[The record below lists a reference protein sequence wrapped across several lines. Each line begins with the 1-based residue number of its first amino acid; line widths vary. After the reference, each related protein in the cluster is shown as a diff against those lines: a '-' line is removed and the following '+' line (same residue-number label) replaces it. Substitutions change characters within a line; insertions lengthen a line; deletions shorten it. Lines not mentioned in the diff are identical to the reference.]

1 MDPMGEGN
9 KRQEKEEPM
18 QKLLRAAK
26 IFINTLY
33 WLVPWFTLI
42 TIAMPSIR
50 KFLSSAALAVSAA
63 HATGINDFSCE
74 SSSNP
79 VVLLH
84 GLGAT
89 YYEDLNFLQYWLQ
102 SEGYCT
108 YSLTYGAYEGFP
120 FLGGLKAINESAP
133 EIAAYIEEVVE
144 KTGKSKVNL
153 VGHSEGAFQS
163 LYVPKFEGVS
173 DKVDRIVAI
182 APPTHATSFAGLY
195 NLAYLL
201 GNVTRDIVADVLDT
215 FGCPACNDLG
225 PDGPAVD
232 RLNDGTPI
240 VQPGNNVTI
249 IASKY
254 DELVT
259 PPTTSFVHEEGVRNV
274 WIQSTC
280 PLDPVGHIGEAYDL
294 NVWHLVRNAL
304 DDTPDRKFVC
314 LIGSPGK

>member
-1 MDPMGEGN
+1 M
-9 KRQEKEEPM
+9 
-18 QKLLRAAK
+18 L
-26 IFINTLY
+26 
-33 WLVPWFTLI
+33 
-42 TIAMPSIR
+42 SIR
-50 KFLSSAALAVSAA
+50 SLFTSALLALPVAL
-63 HATGINDFSCE
+63 ATGINDFDCE

-102 SEGYCT
+102 NEGYCT

-120 FLGGLKAINESAP
+120 FVGGLKAINESAP
-133 EIAAYIEEVVE
+133 EIAAYIREVVD
-144 KTGKSKVNL
+144 KTGKPKVNL

-173 DKVDRIVAI
+173 DKIDRIVAI
-182 APPTHATSFAGLY
+182 APPTHSTTFAGLY
-195 NLAYLL
+195 ELAYIL
-201 GNVTRDIVADVLDT
+201 GNATRAVVGDVLDT
-215 FGCPACNDLG
+215 VGCAACNDLG

-240 VQPGNNVTI
+240 AQPGNNITI
-249 IASKY
+249 IASKT

-259 PPTTSFVHEEGVRNV
+259 PPTTAFVHEDGVRNV
-274 WIQSTC
+274 WVQSTC

-294 NVWHLVRNAL
+294 NVWNLVKNAL

>member
-1 MDPMGEGN
+1 M
-9 KRQEKEEPM
+9 
-18 QKLLRAAK
+18 
-26 IFINTLY
+26 T
-33 WLVPWFTLI
+33 
-42 TIAMPSIR
+42 SIR
-50 KFLSSAALAVSAA
+50 KIFASALVAA
-63 HATGINDFSCE
+63 ATVKATGINDFSCE

-89 YYEDLNFLQYWLQ
+89 YYEDLNYLQYWLQ
-102 SEGYCT
+102 SGGYCT

-120 FLGGLKAINESAP
+120 FVGGLKAIDESAP
-133 EIAAYIEEVVE
+133 EIAAYIKEVAE

-173 DKVDRIVAI
+173 NLIDRIVAI
-182 APPTHATSFAGLY
+182 APPTHSTTFAGIY
-195 NLAYLL
+195 ELAYVL
-201 GNVTRDIVADVLDT
+201 GNLTREVVADVLDT
-215 FGCPACNDLG
+215 VGCAACNDLG
-225 PDGPAVD
+225 PDGPAVE

-240 VQPGNNVTI
+240 AQPGNNITI

-259 PPTTSFVHEEGVRNV
+259 PPTTAFIDEEGVQNV
-274 WIQSTC
+274 WVQSYC

-294 NVWHLVRNAL
+294 NVWNLVKNAL
-304 DDTPDRKFVC
+304 DDTPNRKFTC